1 MAEEFA
7 QLQIV
12 SVYSLAFLQKEA
24 SILPSTNAINPNKY
38 RTIPAVIYK
47 PAHKYK
53 LTESA
58 KRQKIS

>member
-12 SVYSLAFLQKEA
+12 SVYELAFPQKEA
-24 SILPSTNAINPNKY
+24 SMLPATNAMHPNKY

-47 PAHKYK
+47 PAQKSK